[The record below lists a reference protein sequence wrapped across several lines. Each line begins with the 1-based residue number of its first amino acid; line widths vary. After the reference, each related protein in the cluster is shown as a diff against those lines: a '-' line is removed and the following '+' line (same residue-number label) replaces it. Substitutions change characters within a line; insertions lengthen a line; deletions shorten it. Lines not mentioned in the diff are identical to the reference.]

1 MFRWVQTLLLVG
13 VAALSLPAAAVAK
26 PVAGQ
31 ARIAINWEAHNAD
44 FSRTAERDDVVV
56 LHEWEKD
63 RLRALKAANPR
74 ITVLMIKNLSS
85 MTAAEFG
92 NAGTGISTQQAAD
105 HPEWYLLNTSGKRF
119 TFNDYDYLWAADIGD
134 RDYQVRW
141 AANVAAKLKADPWD
155 GVLVDDANPTME
167 YHYPVSAV
175 AKYPTDEAYQRAT
188 GSALALIGPRLR
200 AQGKL
205 VVANFGSWR
214 VFRSAVTPW
223 LKYVSGGM
231 EEHFTKYGESPGE
244 GYFTDTDWDNLLGL
258 LKETQATGKLFLGIS
273 HSNRTDRA
281 AARYGWATMLL
292 AANGSASF
300 ALHEDYTRETWFPE
314 YGYDLGAPRGK
325 ESELDGGI
333 HRRAFERGLV
343 LVNPTKASVAVRFGG
358 RYRGSGL
365 RAARSDRDAPA
376 HGPRAARRQSE
387 ALARGEQQA
396 PPPPRRPSLSAR
408 SRRLPSS
415 RPPVPAGDHRRGPL
429 TGPAPRGRSPPRQ
442 AASHRPCARP
452 HQRQGPCG
460 TQARTPPQDRHPRA
474 PLSSRYSPS

>member
-1 MFRWVQTLLLVG
+1 VFRWVQTLFVVG
-13 VAALSLPAAAVAK
+13 VAALTLPGAAFAK

-44 FSRTAERDDVVV
+44 FSRTADRDDVVV
-56 LHEWEKD
+56 LHEWEQA
-63 RLRALKAANPR
+63 RLRALKAANPS

-85 MTAAEFG
+85 MTPAEFG

-119 TFNDYDYLWAADIGD
+119 TFNDYDYLWAADIGN

-167 YHYPVSAV
+167 YHYPVGAV
-175 AKYPTDEAYQRAT
+175 AKYPTDEAYQQAT

-231 EEHFTKYGESPGE
+231 EEHFTKYGESPRE
-244 GYFTDTDWDNLLGL
+244 GYFTDADWDNLLGL

-273 HSNRTDRA
+273 HSSRTDRA

-325 ESELDGGI
+325 ESELSGGL

-343 LVNPTKASVAVRFGG
+343 LVNPTKASVPVRFGG

-365 RAARSDRDAPA
+365 RAARGTVMRPHTGLVLLAVNPKRSREASSKP
-376 HGPRAARRQSE
+376 HRRRVARRSVRVRVACRHGARPCRRQITV
-387 ALARGEQQA
+387 AVRARG
-396 PPPPRRPSLSAR
+396 RRVVVGQRRVKLHRTTRVRVRISAKGHAALER
-408 SRRLPSS
+408 GRRLKIVV
-415 RPPVPAGDHRRGPL
+415 R
-429 TGPAPRGRSPPRQ
+429 
-442 AASHRPCARP
+442 AR
-452 HQRQGPCG
+452 H
-460 TQARTPPQDRHPRA
+460 
-474 PLSSRYSPS
+474 

>member
-13 VAALSLPAAAVAK
+13 VAALTLPAAAVAK

-167 YHYPVSAV
+167 YHYPVGAV

-365 RAARSDRDAPA
+365 RAARSTVMRPHTGLVLLAVNPKRSREA
-376 HGPRAARRQSE
+376 SSKPHRRRVARRSVRVRV
-387 ALARGEQQA
+387 ACHRHGR
-396 PPPPRRPSLSAR
+396 PCRRAITVAVR
-408 SRRLPSS
+408 SQGRRL
-415 RPPVPAGDHRRGPL
+415 VVGHRRVKLHRTARVRVRISAKGHAAL
-429 TGPAPRGRSPPRQ
+429 KRGRHLKIVIR
-442 AASHRPCARP
+442 AR
-452 HQRQGPCG
+452 R
-460 TQARTPPQDRHPRA
+460 
-474 PLSSRYSPS
+474 